1 LNSVCLTFCLL
12 LLIPF
17 ATKTFSQPPDP
28 SQIPEPQIA
37 YALHATWDPDL
48 TDDNPSVCT
57 TSGTVAVPW
66 FHFYAGWKDG
76 APAFFSV
83 DWILIEELTGD
94 HQPQVWYFEN
104 PQGESGFPYGCTMP
118 PVSDPQNW
126 NWTTWSFAPMIGF
139 AMHNAFYRIT
149 VQWRYGVYM
158 KGPRGPFQTSIE
170 VQVENLIIEKAS
182 PKQLTPVTPAI
193 ANENEVK
200 VKSLSSPDYF
210 IWDGRQSRPIIYFRL
225 KCASKG
231 KGAIVIFYIFT
242 PTQECIRVVIMKDL
256 EFGPEDPQD
265 PQKFVYAFVWDGK
278 DEGRKIQPP
287 GIYLYDVE
295 LDAPWQPIYDF
306 FRSPYLSIKSVRA
319 GDVQSGNGTSLLRI
333 EYLLSVLYESPYK
346 AWVEVFDPDFIK
358 IAGPVDGTLSHSPE
372 WSYANV
378 QLGRAEKKG
387 KYLFLVSA
395 IDNVTRYRDHLRRP
409 ALQNSITGKS
419 WWVWIDP
426 GHGHNIGTQCTQQ
439 QHSPRHE
446 EGALVYQLAQEL
458 SNEFNNNPWT
468 NSRGFVGYNWQI
480 SRPPNT
486 GYVSRARRA
495 FEWGYEPRLA
505 NFPNRWSADL
515 IVCLHLNSSTN
526 FSANGTYVFYDRN
539 IPLSHDFAISI
550 NNRLV
555 TLQGLTNHGVWDQ
568 FSAPAGWPNRPG
580 VANILGYYRN
590 AWLQPRRYPRKNPV
604 PSTLIEC
611 IFLSNHNDENWMFT
625 GQNAQNNRSDFIRQ
639 LFTGIDDYAHSH

>member
-1 LNSVCLTFCLL
+1 
-12 LLIPF
+12 
-17 ATKTFSQPPDP
+17 
-28 SQIPEPQIA
+28 
-37 YALHATWDPDL
+37 
-48 TDDNPSVCT
+48 
-57 TSGTVAVPW
+57 
-66 FHFYAGWKDG
+66 
-76 APAFFSV
+76 
-83 DWILIEELTGD
+83 LIEELTNE

-104 PQGESGFPYGCTMP
+104 PKGESGFPYCTMP
-118 PVSDPQNW
+118 PVSDPENW

-139 AMHNAFYRIT
+139 AMHNTSYRIT

-182 PKQLTPVTPAI
+182 PEQLAPEVTI
-193 ANENEVK
+193 GSTNEVK

-210 IWDGRQSRPIIYFRL
+210 IWDGKQSRPIIYFRL

-231 KGAIVIFYIFT
+231 KGAIMTFFIYK
-242 PTQECIRVVIMKDL
+242 PNKQLIRIVTMDNL
-256 EFGPEDPQD
+256 EFGPFDPND
-265 PQKFVYAFVWDGK
+265 PKKFVYIFTWDGK
-278 DEGRKIQPP
+278 DQRGKIQPP
-287 GIYLYDVE
+287 GIYLYDVI
-295 LDAPWQPIYDF
+295 LDAPWEPMQDF
-306 FRSPYLSIKSVRA
+306 LRSPCLKIKSVRP
-319 GDVQSGNGTSLLRI
+319 GDIQSRSGISTLRV
-333 EYLLSVLYESPYK
+333 EYLLSVLDGLPYK
-346 AWVEVFDPDFIK
+346 AWVEVFDPDFVK
-358 IAGPVDGTLSHSPE
+358 IAGPVDGTLSLSPE

-378 QLGRAEKKG
+378 QLGKVEKKG
-387 KYLFLVSA
+387 RYLFLVSA
-395 IDNVTRYRDHLRRP
+395 IDNGTWYRDHLRRS

-419 WWVWIDP
+419 CWVWIDP
-426 GHGHNIGTQCTQQ
+426 GHGHNRGTSCTQ
-439 QHSPRHE
+439 HE
-446 EGALVYQLAQEL
+446 PKHREEELVYLLAQEL

-468 NSRGFVGYNWQI
+468 NSRGFVCYNWRI

-486 GYVSRARRA
+486 NYRSRAQRA
-495 FEWGYEPRLA
+495 FEWGYESRLA
-505 NFPNRWSADL
+505 NFPDRWSADL
-515 IVCLHLNSSTN
+515 IVCLHLNSSPN
-526 FSANGTYVFYDRN
+526 LSVNGTYVFYDRN
-539 IPLSHDFAISI
+539 ISLSYDFAISI
-550 NNRLV
+550 NSRLA

>member
-1 LNSVCLTFCLL
+1 
-12 LLIPF
+12 
-17 ATKTFSQPPDP
+17 
-28 SQIPEPQIA
+28 
-37 YALHATWDPDL
+37 
-48 TDDNPSVCT
+48 
-57 TSGTVAVPW
+57 
-66 FHFYAGWKDG
+66 
-76 APAFFSV
+76 
-83 DWILIEELTGD
+83 
-94 HQPQVWYFEN
+94 
-104 PQGESGFPYGCTMP
+104 MP
-118 PVSDPQNW
+118 PVSDPENW

-231 KGAIVIFYIFT
+231 KGATVIFYIFT

-306 FRSPYLSIKSVRA
+306 LRSPYLSIKSVRA

-526 FSANGTYVFYDRN
+526 LSANGTYVFYDRN

-568 FSAPAGWPNRPG
+568 FSAPAGWPHRPA
-580 VANILGYYRN
+580 VENILRSYRN
-590 AWLQPRRYPRKNPV
+590 AWLYPHPVYPKKNPV

-625 GQNAQNNRSDFIRQ
+625 GPNARNNRFAFIRQ
-639 LFTGIDDYAHSH
+639 LFIGIDDYAHSH